1 MSEEL
6 KNVTATNVTATVKW
20 FKPEKGFGF
29 VRLAD
34 GSGEAFLHASVL
46 AAASLPNPVE
56 GTTVVCDLA
65 QGAKGPQVVAI
76 HSATPP
82 ETPPAPRARNQR
94 PPRAAASASQPMGQ
108 PMGQPAGQ
116 AAGQGPQPEDG
127 GEGFARPPKPPRE
140 RRERQSEPAGPAT
153 MAYGTVRWYNLD
165 SQSGLIEPWED
176 GATVYFDRA
185 TLRQSGLD
193 IVADGE
199 DVRYLAV
206 GSDDAPVAQR
216 VELI

>member
-46 AAASLPNPVE
+46 AAAALPNPVE

-94 PPRAAASASQPMGQ
+94 PPRTTASAAQPMGQ
-108 PMGQPAGQ
+108 PTGQFD
-116 AAGQGPQPEDG
+116 DG
-127 GEGFARPPKPPRE
+127 GESFARPPKPQRE
-140 RRERQSEPAGPAT
+140 RRERQAEPAGPAT

-206 GSDDAPVAQR
+206 GSEDAPVAQR

>member
-6 KNVTATNVTATVKW
+6 KNVTATVKW

-56 GTTVVCDLA
+56 GTVLVCDMA

-76 HSATPP
+76 HSVTAPEAPP
-82 ETPPAPRARNQR
+82 PPRPRAPRPPRGALPPMDPAEPQPAPRA
-94 PPRAAASASQPMGQ
+94 
-108 PMGQPAGQ
+108 
-116 AAGQGPQPEDG
+116 
-127 GEGFARPPKPPRE
+127 PKPPRE
-140 RRERQSEPAGPAT
+140 RRPVEPAGPAV

-176 GATVYFDRA
+176 GADVFFDRA
-185 TLRQSGLD
+185 TLRLSGLE

-206 GSDDAPVAQR
+206 GSEDAPTAQR

>member
-1 MSEEL
+1 LSEEL

-94 PPRAAASASQPMGQ
+94 PPRATASAQPVGQ
-108 PMGQPAGQ
+108 PTSQIPGLGAQPD
-116 AAGQGPQPEDG
+116 DG

-140 RRERQSEPAGPAT
+140 RRERQAEPVGPAT

-206 GSDDAPVAQR
+206 GSEDAPVAQR

>member
-1 MSEEL
+1 MSDEL
-6 KNVTATNVTATVKW
+6 KNVTATVKW

-56 GTTVVCDLA
+56 GTTLVCDMA

-76 HSATPP
+76 HSVTPP
-82 ETPPAPRARNQR
+82 EAPPAPRPR
-94 PPRAAASASQPMGQ
+94 PPRPVRASAPMD
-108 PMGQPAGQ
+108 MAEAPAPR
-116 AAGQGPQPEDG
+116 A
-127 GEGFARPPKPPRE
+127 PKPL
-140 RRERQSEPAGPAT
+140 RRERAPEPTGPAV

-176 GATVYFDRA
+176 GADVFFDRA
-185 TLRQSGLD
+185 TLRLSGLE

>member
-6 KNVTATNVTATVKW
+6 KNVTATVKW

-46 AAASLPNPVE
+46 AAASLPNPME
-56 GTTVVCDLA
+56 GTTLVCDMA

-76 HSATPP
+76 HSVTPP
-82 ETPPAPRARNQR
+82 EAPPAPRARAPR
-94 PPRAAASASQPMGQ
+94 PPRGGAPTAAETGEA
-108 PMGQPAGQ
+108 PAPR
-116 AAGQGPQPEDG
+116 A
-127 GEGFARPPKPPRE
+127 PKPPRE
-140 RRERQSEPAGPAT
+140 RRERPPAEPAGPAV

-176 GATVYFDRA
+176 GADVFFDRA
-185 TLRQSGLD
+185 TLRLSGLD

-206 GSDDAPVAQR
+206 GSEDAPVAQR

>member
-6 KNVTATNVTATVKW
+6 KNVTATSVTATVKW

-94 PPRAAASASQPMGQ
+94 PPRPTASAVQPG
-108 PMGQPAGQ
+108 A
-116 AAGQGPQPEDG
+116 QPEDG
-127 GEGFARPPKPPRE
+127 GEQPLVRTPKPPRE
-140 RRERQSEPAGPAT
+140 RRERPAEPAGPAT

-165 SQSGLIEPWED
+165 SQSGLIEPWEE

-206 GSDDAPVAQR
+206 GSEDAPVAQR

>member
-1 MSEEL
+1 MSDES
-6 KNVTATNVTATVKW
+6 KNVTATVKW

-34 GSGEAFLHASVL
+34 GTGEAFLHASVL

-56 GTTVVCDLA
+56 GTVLVCDMA

-76 HSATPP
+76 HSVTPP
-82 ETPPAPRARNQR
+82 ENPP
-94 PPRAAASASQPMGQ
+94 PPRTRPARPQRGAAPDSGEAAPAAAQQP
-108 PMGQPAGQ
+108 
-116 AAGQGPQPEDG
+116 
-127 GEGFARPPKPPRE
+127 RPPKPPRE
-140 RRERQSEPAGPAT
+140 RRERAAEPSGPAV

-176 GATVYFDRA
+176 GADVFFDRA
-185 TLRQSGLD
+185 TLRLSGLE

>member
-94 PPRAAASASQPMGQ
+94 PPRATASASQPVGQ
-108 PMGQPAGQ
+108 PPGLGA
-116 AAGQGPQPEDG
+116 QPEDG
-127 GEGFARPPKPPRE
+127 GESFIRPPKPPRE
-140 RRERQSEPAGPAT
+140 RRERQAEPSGPAT

-206 GSDDAPVAQR
+206 GSEDAPVAQR

>member
-6 KNVTATNVTATVKW
+6 KNVTATVKW

-46 AAASLPNPVE
+46 AASSLPNPVE
-56 GTTVVCDLA
+56 GTTLVCDMA

-76 HSATPP
+76 HSVTPP
-82 ETPPAPRARNQR
+82 EAPPPPRPRAPRPPRGLPPMENADLAAAPRA
-94 PPRAAASASQPMGQ
+94 
-108 PMGQPAGQ
+108 
-116 AAGQGPQPEDG
+116 
-127 GEGFARPPKPPRE
+127 PKPLREPR
-140 RRERQSEPAGPAT
+140 RDRPAEPAGPAT

-176 GATVYFDRA
+176 GADVFFDRA
-185 TLRQSGLD
+185 TLRLSGLE

-206 GSDDAPVAQR
+206 GSDEAPVAQR

>member
-94 PPRAAASASQPMGQ
+94 PPRAAA
-108 PMGQPAGQ
+108 QPAGQ
-116 AAGQGPQPEDG
+116 AAGQGGQPEDG
-127 GEGFARPPKPPRE
+127 GEGFARPPKPQRE
-140 RRERQSEPAGPAT
+140 RRERQAEPAGPAT

-165 SQSGLIEPWED
+165 SQSGLIEPWEE

-206 GSDDAPVAQR
+206 GSEDAPVAQR

>member
-1 MSEEL
+1 M

-94 PPRAAASASQPMGQ
+94 PPRTTASAAQPMGQ
-108 PMGQPAGQ
+108 PTAQFDDAG
-116 AAGQGPQPEDG
+116 ES
-127 GEGFARPPKPPRE
+127 FARPPKPQRE
-140 RRERQSEPAGPAT
+140 RRERQAEPAGPAT

-206 GSDDAPVAQR
+206 GSEDAPVAQR

>member
-94 PPRAAASASQPMGQ
+94 PPRPTASATQPS
-108 PMGQPAGQ
+108 A
-116 AAGQGPQPEDG
+116 QPEDG
-127 GEGFARPPKPPRE
+127 GEPLVRAPKPQRE
-140 RRERQSEPAGPAT
+140 RRERQAEPAGPAT

-206 GSDDAPVAQR
+206 GSEDAPVAQR

>member
-46 AAASLPNPVE
+46 AAASLPNPAE

-82 ETPPAPRARNQR
+82 ENPPPPRTRNQR
-94 PPRAAASASQPMGQ
+94 PPRPTASTLQQSAVQQS
-108 PMGQPAGQ
+108 A
-116 AAGQGPQPEDG
+116 QPEDG
-127 GEGFARPPKPPRE
+127 GEPLVRAPKPPRE
-140 RRERQSEPAGPAT
+140 RRERQAEPTGPAT

-206 GSDDAPVAQR
+206 GSEDAPVAQR

>member
-1 MSEEL
+1 M

-94 PPRAAASASQPMGQ
+94 APRATASATQPMGLV
-108 PMGQPAGQ
+108 AG
-116 AAGQGPQPEDG
+116 PVEDG
-127 GEGFARPPKPPRE
+127 SEGLARPPKPQRE
-140 RRERQSEPAGPAT
+140 RRERQAEPTGPAT

-206 GSDDAPVAQR
+206 GSEDAPVAQR

>member
-94 PPRAAASASQPMGQ
+94 PPRATASAAQPMGQ
-108 PMGQPAGQ
+108 PPGMGAQPD
-116 AAGQGPQPEDG
+116 DG
-127 GEGFARPPKPPRE
+127 GEGFTRPPKPPRE
-140 RRERQSEPAGPAT
+140 RRERQAEPAGPAT

-206 GSDDAPVAQR
+206 GSEDAPVAQR

>member
-82 ETPPAPRARNQR
+82 ETPPPPRARNQR
-94 PPRAAASASQPMGQ
+94 PPRPTATASM
-108 PMGQPAGQ
+108 
-116 AAGQGPQPEDG
+116 PEDG
-127 GEGFARPPKPPRE
+127 GDTVARMPKPQRE
-140 RRERQSEPAGPAT
+140 RRERTAEPAGPAV

-199 DVRYLAV
+199 DVRYVAV
-206 GSDDAPVAQR
+206 GSEDAPVAQR

>member
-1 MSEEL
+1 MKGTVLSEES
-6 KNVTATNVTATVKW
+6 KNVTATVKW

-46 AAASLPNPVE
+46 ASASLPNPVE

-82 ETPPAPRARNQR
+82 EAPPPPRARAPR
-94 PPRAAASASQPMGQ
+94 PPRNA
-108 PMGQPAGQ
+108 QPADV
-116 AAGQGPQPEDG
+116 AEAPP
-127 GEGFARPPKPPRE
+127 RPPKPPRE
-140 RRERQSEPAGPAT
+140 RRERPAEPSGPAV

-176 GATVYFDRA
+176 GADVFFDRA
-185 TLRQSGLD
+185 TLRLSGLE

-199 DVRYLAV
+199 DVRYLVA
-206 GSDDAPVAQR
+206 GPDEAPVAQR

>member
-94 PPRAAASASQPMGQ
+94 PPRPTASAAQPS
-108 PMGQPAGQ
+108 A
-116 AAGQGPQPEDG
+116 QPEEG
-127 GEGFARPPKPPRE
+127 GEPLVRAPKPPRE
-140 RRERQSEPAGPAT
+140 RRERHAEPAGPAT

-206 GSDDAPVAQR
+206 GSEDAPVAQR

>member
-1 MSEEL
+1 M

-46 AAASLPNPVE
+46 AAASLPNPAE

-82 ETPPAPRARNQR
+82 ENPPPPRTRNQR
-94 PPRAAASASQPMGQ
+94 PPRPTASTLQQSAVQQS
-108 PMGQPAGQ
+108 A
-116 AAGQGPQPEDG
+116 QPEDG
-127 GEGFARPPKPPRE
+127 GEPLVRAPKPPRE
-140 RRERQSEPAGPAT
+140 RRERQAEPTGPAT

-206 GSDDAPVAQR
+206 GSEDAPVAQR

>member
-1 MSEEL
+1 M

-94 PPRAAASASQPMGQ
+94 PPRPTASVSQPGAAQ
-108 PMGQPAGQ
+108 PHL
-116 AAGQGPQPEDG
+116 DD
-127 GEGFARPPKPPRE
+127 GEGFAPRAPKPPRE
-140 RRERQSEPAGPAT
+140 RRERPAEPAGPAT

-185 TLRQSGLD
+185 TLRQSGLE

>member
-46 AAASLPNPVE
+46 AAASLPNPAE

-82 ETPPAPRARNQR
+82 ENPPPPRTRNQR
-94 PPRAAASASQPMGQ
+94 PPRPTASTLQQSA
-108 PMGQPAGQ
+108 
-116 AAGQGPQPEDG
+116 QPEDG
-127 GEGFARPPKPPRE
+127 GEPLVRAPKPPRE
-140 RRERQSEPAGPAT
+140 RRERQAEPTGPAT

-206 GSDDAPVAQR
+206 GSEDAPVAQR

>member
-6 KNVTATNVTATVKW
+6 KNVTATVKW

-46 AAASLPNPVE
+46 AASALPNPVE
-56 GTTVVCDLA
+56 GTTLVCDMA

-76 HSATPP
+76 HSVTPP
-82 ETPPAPRARNQR
+82 EAPPPPRPRAPRPPRGVPPMESNDIAVAPRA
-94 PPRAAASASQPMGQ
+94 
-108 PMGQPAGQ
+108 
-116 AAGQGPQPEDG
+116 
-127 GEGFARPPKPPRE
+127 PKPPPRE
-140 RRERQSEPAGPAT
+140 RRVEQPSGPAT

-176 GATVYFDRA
+176 GADVFFDRA
-185 TLRQSGLD
+185 TLRLSGLE

-206 GSDDAPVAQR
+206 GSDEAPVAQR
-216 VELI
+216 VELV

>member
-6 KNVTATNVTATVKW
+6 KNVTATSVTATVKW

-94 PPRAAASASQPMGQ
+94 PPRATASAVP
-108 PMGQPAGQ
+108 PAGQ
-116 AAGQGPQPEDG
+116 AFGQGGQPEDS
-127 GEGFARPPKPPRE
+127 GEGFARPPKPQRE
-140 RRERQSEPAGPAT
+140 RRERQAEPAGPAT

-206 GSDDAPVAQR
+206 GSEDAPVAQR

>member
-1 MSEEL
+1 M

-94 PPRAAASASQPMGQ
+94 PPRATASAQPMGQ
-108 PMGQPAGQ
+108 QGSQIPGLGAQPD
-116 AAGQGPQPEDG
+116 EG
-127 GEGFARPPKPPRE
+127 GETYARPAKPPRE
-140 RRERQSEPAGPAT
+140 RRERHAEPAGPAT

-206 GSDDAPVAQR
+206 GSEDAPVAQR

>member
-1 MSEEL
+1 M
-6 KNVTATNVTATVKW
+6 KNVTATSVTATVKW

-82 ETPPAPRARNQR
+82 ETPPAPRVRSQR
-94 PPRAAASASQPMGQ
+94 PPRPTASAVQPS
-108 PMGQPAGQ
+108 A
-116 AAGQGPQPEDG
+116 QPEDG
-127 GEGFARPPKPPRE
+127 GEPLVRAPKPPRE
-140 RRERQSEPAGPAT
+140 RRERQAEPAGPAT

-165 SQSGLIEPWED
+165 SQSGLIEPWEE

-206 GSDDAPVAQR
+206 GSEDAPVAQR

>member
-1 MSEEL
+1 MSDEF
-6 KNVTATNVTATVKW
+6 KNVTATVKW

-34 GSGEAFLHASVL
+34 GTGEAFLHASVL

-56 GTTVVCDLA
+56 GTILVCDMA

-76 HSATPP
+76 HSVTPP
-82 ETPPAPRARNQR
+82 ENPPAPRARPARPQR
-94 PPRAAASASQPMGQ
+94 GAPPIAQQPQPDYGDVAAAPPRAA
-108 PMGQPAGQ
+108 
-116 AAGQGPQPEDG
+116 
-127 GEGFARPPKPPRE
+127 PKPPRE
-140 RRERQSEPAGPAT
+140 RRERPAEPVGPAV

-176 GATVYFDRA
+176 GADVFFDRA
-185 TLRQSGLD
+185 TLRLSGLE

-199 DVRYLAV
+199 DVRYVAY
-206 GSDDAPVAQR
+206 GAEDAPVAQR

>member
-94 PPRAAASASQPMGQ
+94 PPRPTASAAQPS
-108 PMGQPAGQ
+108 A
-116 AAGQGPQPEDG
+116 QPEEG
-127 GEGFARPPKPPRE
+127 GESLVRAPKPPRE
-140 RRERQSEPAGPAT
+140 RRERHAEPTGPAT

-206 GSDDAPVAQR
+206 GSEDAPVAQR

>member
-1 MSEEL
+1 LSEEF
-6 KNVTATNVTATVKW
+6 KNVTATVKW

-56 GTTVVCDLA
+56 GTTLVCDMA

-76 HSATPP
+76 HSVTPP
-82 ETPPAPRARNQR
+82 EAPPPPRARAPR
-94 PPRAAASASQPMGQ
+94 PPRGALPPMDPGE
-108 PMGQPAGQ
+108 
-116 AAGQGPQPEDG
+116 PQPSV
-127 GEGFARPPKPPRE
+127 APRPPKPPRE
-140 RRERQSEPAGPAT
+140 RRPAEPAGPAV

-176 GATVYFDRA
+176 GADVFFDRA
-185 TLRQSGLD
+185 TLRLSGLE

-206 GSDDAPVAQR
+206 GSEDAPTAQR

>member
-94 PPRAAASASQPMGQ
+94 PPRPTASALQPS
-108 PMGQPAGQ
+108 A
-116 AAGQGPQPEDG
+116 QPEDG
-127 GEGFARPPKPPRE
+127 GEAFARASKPPRE
-140 RRERQSEPAGPAT
+140 RRERQAEPAGPAT

-206 GSDDAPVAQR
+206 GSEDAPVAQR

>member
-94 PPRAAASASQPMGQ
+94 PPRPTASAV
-108 PMGQPAGQ
+108 QPAF
-116 AAGQGPQPEDG
+116 QGEDG
-127 GEGFARPPKPPRE
+127 GEAMVRAPKPPRE
-140 RRERQSEPAGPAT
+140 RRERSAEPAGPAT

-165 SQSGLIEPWED
+165 SQSGLIEPWEE

-185 TLRQSGLD
+185 TLRQSGLE

-206 GSDDAPVAQR
+206 GSEDAPVAQR

>member
-6 KNVTATNVTATVKW
+6 KNVTATVKW

-46 AAASLPNPVE
+46 AAAALPNPVE
-56 GTTVVCDLA
+56 GTTMVCDMA

-76 HSATPP
+76 HSTTPP
-82 ETPPAPRARNQR
+82 EAPPPPRARPPRPPRGAAQPQQQPFPQQSPQPMMGGGEAPAPRA
-94 PPRAAASASQPMGQ
+94 
-108 PMGQPAGQ
+108 
-116 AAGQGPQPEDG
+116 
-127 GEGFARPPKPPRE
+127 PKPPRE
-140 RRERQSEPAGPAT
+140 RRERPAEPVGPAV

-176 GATVYFDRA
+176 GADVFFDRA
-185 TLRQSGLD
+185 TLRLSGLE

-206 GSDDAPVAQR
+206 GPDEAPTAQR